1 VGLDELLKEEDE
13 KRQNQIIDN
22 LEKMKENQDC
32 AETGTCN
39 PEVDLQPT
47 SNILATAS
55 PQASNPAT
63 ASPITPATASPITP
77 LATAS
82 QTKNSNS
89 SNNQTTNIPTNESID
104 QTINENERLK
114 NLFVFNDLLSSKSPK
129 STKKQQIDST
139 KERFYNYMR
148 GGKNNDPQ
156 LELQKYLIE
165 NILAVLNVKIEDLF
179 EKKNVEI
186 DIDSNKYQAI
196 ILTLVRILL
205 TQNMKDYNT
214 FKQKLRITNTD
225 NICDSLT
232 TALNALSY
240 RFVRWNTYSYNTIL
254 SNFQY
259 AGACDDFDK
268 IITVNLNK
276 LYDMLVTKG
285 SLYINEMK
293 QKAIQKAKGSTDYKV
308 TQNIIEKYN
317 KYGYY
322 NETYDANNPNYIFK

>member
-1 VGLDELLKEEDE
+1 M
-13 KRQNQIIDN
+13 I
-22 LEKMKENQDC
+22 
-32 AETGTCN
+32 
-39 PEVDLQPT
+39 
-47 SNILATAS
+47 
-55 PQASNPAT
+55 
-63 ASPITPATASPITP
+63 
-77 LATAS
+77 
-82 QTKNSNS
+82 
-89 SNNQTTNIPTNESID
+89 
-104 QTINENERLK
+104 
-114 NLFVFNDLLSSKSPK
+114 
-129 STKKQQIDST
+129 
-139 KERFYNYMR
+139 